1 MIVSSMS
8 KSLIHPTVNPMAKS
22 ARARAAFTLIE
33 LLVVIAIIAILAAM
47 LLPALSKAKI
57 KGARISCLSNLRQ
70 LGLAW
75 VMYSTDSGGALVGN
89 YPILSAGVP
98 HPENWFP
105 GYSGAG
111 AHDSY
116 YGSAGQYGATSRYSA
131 EQGKLWPYTKSYDI
145 ARCPAD
151 RSMVNGIRVIRSY
164 SMNGWMNGRSYGD
177 EVTDYNTPTNDRFLR
192 HRFFRKDSQLT
203 RPSELWVLLD
213 EDEKSINDSMFLV
226 DMGFGGGLVDAP
238 SRRHDRSYGINFAD
252 GHSEIYKLK
261 DERTIKWTA
270 LPVAKTGPLNPDWVA
285 LTNVSTVAR

>member
-47 LLPALSKAKI
+47 LLPALSKAKA

-75 VMYSTDSGGALVGN
+75 VMYATDNSGRLVGN
-89 YPILSAGVP
+89 YPIQSAGVP

-111 AHDSY
+111 AHDGY
-116 YGSAGQYGATSRYSA
+116 YGPAGQYGATSQYSA
-131 EQGKLWPYTKSYDI
+131 EQGKLWSYTKSYDV

-151 RSMVNGIRVIRSY
+151 RSMVNGVRVIRSY
-164 SMNGWMNGRSYGD
+164 SMNGWMNGSSYGD
-177 EVTDYNTPTNDRFLR
+177 ESTTYLTPNNDRFLT
-192 HRFFRKDSQLT
+192 HRFFRKDSQLS
-203 RPSELWVLLD
+203 RPSNLWVLLD

-226 DMGFGGGLVDAP
+226 DMGGGNGLVDAP
-238 SRRHDRSYGINFAD
+238 SRRHDRAYGINFAD

-261 DERTIKWTA
+261 DARTIQWTT
-270 LPVAKTGPLNPDWVA
+270 LPIAKTGPNPDWVA
-285 LTNVSTVAR
+285 LTNVSTVLR